1 MFKKDRWIEIIEV
14 FNANP
19 FRTFLTAFGVF
30 WGIFILVVLL
40 ALTTGLRNGVSKD
53 FGDFAT
59 NSMFMWGQSTSK
71 PYKGLPK
78 GRRVEFKI
86 NDREVLAEKI
96 PELKYISP
104 KAQLGGYNGANN
116 VTRNEK
122 TGAFTVSGDYP
133 EFIKQQPMDITAGR
147 FISYSDINEKR
158 KGVVIGEGVVSS
170 LFNKDEDPIGDYV
183 KINGVNFMVIGTFK
197 SPSSNGGDAE
207 EDANTIYV
215 PFTTF
220 AQVFNLGDNVG
231 WFAITAH
238 DDASITALKPRIL
251 EVMRT
256 QRTIDPTDE
265 RAIGNFD
272 RAEAFGKITGLFDI
286 LKFVGFFV
294 GGLILASGMVGII
307 NILLISV
314 KERTNEIGVRRAL
327 GATPWNIRGQII
339 QESLTLTILSGM
351 TGIAAGAGVIWLMN
365 YAISQ
370 SGPVENFAN
379 PTVNVTVLLI
389 ALVLLIVSGI
399 LAGLIPA
406 TRATQMKPVD
416 ALRTE

>member
-40 ALTTGLRNGVSKD
+40 ALTTGMQNGVSKD
-53 FGDFAT
+53 FGNFAT
-59 NSMFMWGQSTSK
+59 NSMFMWGQGTSK

-78 GRRVEFKI
+78 GRRVQFKI
-86 NDREVLAEKI
+86 EDATVLKSKI
-96 PELKYISP
+96 PDLKIVSP
-104 KAQLGGYNGANN
+104 RSQLGGYNGSNN

-133 EFIKQQPMDITAGR
+133 EYIEQQPLDITAGR
-147 FISYSDINEKR
+147 FISYSDINDKR
-158 KGVVIGEGVVSS
+158 KGVVIGDGVVSS
-170 LFNKDEDPIGDYV
+170 LFDVGEDPIGDYI
-183 KINGVNFMVIGTFK
+183 KISGVNFMIIGTFK
-197 SPSSNGGDAE
+197 APSTSGGNAE

-220 AQVFNLGDNVG
+220 NQVFNRGEDVG
-231 WFAITAH
+231 YFAITAH
-238 DDASITALKPRIL
+238 DGTSITSLKPRIL
-251 EVMRT
+251 EIMKE
-256 QRTIDPTDE
+256 QRTIDPTDD

-272 RAEAFGKITGLFDI
+272 RSEAFGKVTGLFDI

-327 GATPWNIRGQII
+327 GANPWNIRGQII
-339 QESLTLTILSGM
+339 QESLTLTIISGM

-365 YAISQ
+365 YVLSQ
-370 SGPVENFAN
+370 SGPVDNFAN
-379 PTVNVTVLLI
+379 PSVNIFVVVI
-389 ALVLLIVSGI
+389 ALAILIISGI
-399 LAGLIPA
+399 TAGLIPA
-406 TRATQMKPVD
+406 VRATQMKPVD
-416 ALRTE
+416 ALKTE

>member
-78 GRRVEFKI
+78 GRRVQFKLE
-86 NDREVLAEKI
+86 DAAVLKDKI
-96 PELKYISP
+96 PELKFVSP
-104 KAQLGGYNGANN
+104 KGQLGGYNGANN

-133 EFIKQQPMDITAGR
+133 EFIEQQPMDITAGR
-147 FISYSDINEKR
+147 FISYSDINAKR
-158 KGVVIGEGVVSS
+158 KGVVIGDGVVSS
-170 LFNKDEDPIGDYV
+170 LFNLGEDPIGDYI
-183 KINGVNFMVIGTFK
+183 KIKGAFN
-197 SPSSNGGDAE
+197 SPSTGGGDAE

-220 AQVFNLGDNVG
+220 NQVFNRADNVG

-238 DDASITALKPRIL
+238 DGSSITNLKPRIL
-251 EVMRT
+251 EIMRD
-256 QRTIDPTDE
+256 QRTIDPTDQ

-272 RAEAFGKITGLFDI
+272 RSEAFGRITGLFDI

-327 GATPWNIRGQII
+327 GATPWNIKGQII
-339 QESLTLTILSGM
+339 QEALTLTVISGM
-351 TGIAAGAGVIWLMN
+351 TGIAAGAGVIWIMN
-365 YAISQ
+365 YALLQ
-370 SGPVENFAN
+370 SGPVDNFAN
-379 PTVNVTVLLI
+379 PSVNIIVVVI
-389 ALVLLIVSGI
+389 ALSILIISGI
-399 LAGLIPA
+399 TAGLIPA
-406 TRATQMKPVD
+406 ARATQMKPVD
-416 ALRTE
+416 ALRTD

>member
-1 MFKKDRWIEIIEV
+1 MLNKDRWNEILEALS
-14 FNANP
+14 ANP
-19 FRTFLTAFGVF
+19 FRTLLTAFGVF

-59 NSMFMWGQSTSK
+59 NSIFMWGQGTSK

-78 GRRVEFKI
+78 GRYVRFKVE
-86 NDREVLAEKI
+86 DVAVLKEKM
-96 PELKYISP
+96 PELKYVSP
-104 KAQLGGYNGANN
+104 RGQLGGYNGANN

-158 KGVVIGEGVVSS
+158 KGVVIGDGVVSG
-170 LFNKDEDPIGDYV
+170 LFNIGEEAIGEYI
-183 KINGVNFMVIGTFK
+183 KINGVNFMVIGTFNA
-197 SPSSNGGDAE
+197 PSNDGNNE
-207 EDANTIYV
+207 ELANTIYV

-220 AQVFNLGDNVG
+220 NQVFNRGDEVG
-231 WFAITAH
+231 WMAITAF
-238 DDASITALKPRIL
+238 DAYSITSLKPRIL
-251 EVMRT
+251 EIMRE
-256 QRTIDPTDE
+256 QRTIHPEDD

-272 RAEAFGKITGLFDI
+272 RAEAFGRITGLFDI

-294 GGLILASGMVGII
+294 GGLILASGMIGVI

-327 GATPWNIRGQII
+327 GATPWQVRWQIV
-339 QESLTLTILSGM
+339 QESLIITLVSGM
-351 TGIAAGAGVIWLMN
+351 AGVAAGAGLIWIMN
-365 YAISQ
+365 YALEQ
-370 SGPVENFAN
+370 SGPVDNFAN
-379 PTVNVTVLLI
+379 PSVNISVIIIALLI
-389 ALVLLIVSGI
+389 LIISGL
-399 LAGLIPA
+399 LAGLFPAVRA
-406 TRATQMKPVD
+406 TRIKPVD
-416 ALRTE
+416 ALRTD